1 MTAYLNTVSVQVTES
16 GRVTIPEE
24 IMKTIGSK
32 VGGVV
37 TFVLDGQNVF
47 IRSAD
52 NNPVSEDQLED
63 SDCRKT
69 CATSIKFKIF
79 SKR

>member
-24 IMKTIGSK
+24 IMKAIGSK

-37 TFVLDGQNVF
+37 SFVLDGQNVF
-47 IRSAD
+47 IRSVD
-52 NNPVSEDQLED
+52 EKPISEDQLEK
-63 SDCRKT
+63 SSFSKKY
-69 CATSIKFKIF
+69 ASPIKFKIF
-79 SKR
+79 SNQ

>member
-24 IMKTIGSK
+24 IMKAIGSK

-37 TFVLDGQNVF
+37 SFVLDGQNVF

-52 NNPVSEDQLED
+52 KNPVLED
-63 SDCRKT
+63 LLKNSDGRKIYT
-69 CATSIKFKIF
+69 SSIKFKIF

>member
-16 GRVTIPEE
+16 GSVTVPEG
-24 IMKTIGSK
+24 ILKAIGSK

-37 TFVLDGQNVF
+37 SFVLDGQNVF

-52 NNPVSEDQLED
+52 NNPILEDQLKN
-63 SDCRKT
+63 SGSCKKNNS
-69 CATSIKFKIF
+69 SIKFKIF
-79 SKR
+79 SKQ

>member
-24 IMKTIGSK
+24 IMKAIGSK

-37 TFVLDGQNVF
+37 SFVLDGQNVF

-52 NNPVSEDQLED
+52 KNTVLEDQLKNSD
-63 SDCRKT
+63 SRKIYT
-69 CATSIKFKIF
+69 SSIKFKIF